1 MEYVYLSTWPRSLLL
16 LEAGLV
22 SVCPEGA
29 TCFQLYVALWGLLLD
44 HLCVCV
50 YVCVCVCA
58 CVRTYVCVYVR
69 TCVCT
74 YVRVCVH
81 AYVRVCVC
89 VR

>member
-44 HLCVCV
+44 HLYVCV
-50 YVCVCVCA
+50 YACVCA
-58 CVRTYVCVYVR
+58 CVRTYVCVYVC

-81 AYVRVCVC
+81 AYVRTCVC
-89 VR
+89 V